1 LTAYNLDT
9 TLAVTATTSPDG
21 GRTATLDNTL
31 GVTAAVSTGLDRAI
45 GLSTSVG
52 ANLSIGGTT
61 QAALGMGTNIPTAVD
76 VSTAIYPTVGSF
88 TVILDL
94 TAITS
99 DYTDEGVSPD
109 RQPISC
115 FVTFTPRL
123 RPGQT
128 IWVPGMGIMLA
139 PIKARC
145 DADGILR
152 TIVGGTG
159 VQLTANTSVLELDQL
174 IYDVTFSSVI
184 FNKQDQIIDGFGFI
198 APTTENVTVDLSRVD
213 KLPLPAPSWY
223 PSSN

>member
-21 GRTATLDNTL
+21 GRTATLNTIG
-31 GVTAAVSTGLDRAI
+31 GVTVSVSTALDRTI
-45 GLSTSVG
+45 GLSTTLVETVSF
-52 ANLSIGGTT
+52 GGTT
-61 QAALGMGTNIPTAVD
+61 QAALGMTTSVPIAAD
-76 VSTAIYPTVGSF
+76 ISTAAYPTVESF
-88 TVILDL
+88 TAILDL
-94 TAITS
+94 TAIIA
-99 DYTDEGVSPD
+99 DYTDPNFSPD

-115 FVTFTPRL
+115 TVTFTPRL
-123 RPGQT
+123 KSGQT

-145 DADGILR
+145 DADGVLR

-159 VQLTANTSVLELDQL
+159 VQLTANTPILDLDQL
-174 IYDVTFSSVI
+174 IYDVTFSAVI

-198 APTTENVTVDLSRVD
+198 APTQPNVVVDLSRVD

-223 PSSN
+223 PNN